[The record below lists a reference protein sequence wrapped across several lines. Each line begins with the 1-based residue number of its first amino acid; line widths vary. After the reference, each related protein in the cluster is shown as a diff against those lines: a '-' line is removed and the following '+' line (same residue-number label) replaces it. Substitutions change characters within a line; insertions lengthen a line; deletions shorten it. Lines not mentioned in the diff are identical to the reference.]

1 VLSDLV
7 ATRCGEIDF
16 VDVVLFLQL
25 AAELDIDRWV
35 ESPIGLKDFLAKV
48 LGNLDPPTK
57 VILG

>member
-1 VLSDLV
+1 MV